1 MSTIQFSAFQKQAN
15 LWITNSLNLLFLLAL
30 MKFAAIHIEWNGF
43 LTIFDDFCKVLV
55 NLFLLCVHR
64 KIVNLMLSK
73 YIIHSR
79 HITVHIYSP
88 AKMTFCPEICK
99 YKYCYL
105 ILFPIPLRSNKSFCT
120 VTNTINLKQKLINY
134 KMEILSLLHRAE
146 LQTRSKELQMLF

>member
-15 LWITNSLNLLFLLAL
+15 LWVTSSLNLLFLLAL

-43 LTIFDDFCKVLV
+43 LTVFEDLCKVLV
-55 NLFLLCVHR
+55 DLFSFCVHR
-64 KIVNLMLSK
+64 KIVSLMLSK
-73 YIIHSR
+73 HITHSR
-79 HITVHIYSP
+79 HTTVHIYSP

-105 ILFPIPLRSNKSFCT
+105 ILFPIPLRSNKSFLHC
-120 VTNTINLKQKLINY
+120 NHTIILKQKLINY

-146 LQTRSKELQMLF
+146 LQRRSEELQMLF